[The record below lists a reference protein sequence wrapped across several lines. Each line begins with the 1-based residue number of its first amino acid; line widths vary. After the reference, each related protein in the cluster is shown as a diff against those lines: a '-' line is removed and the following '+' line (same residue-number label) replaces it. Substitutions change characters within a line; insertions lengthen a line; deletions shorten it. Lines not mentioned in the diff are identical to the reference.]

1 MFFYIWFCS
10 WSTKHRE
17 ICDKGINRFLA
28 VLKFVPDWFVTSQMI
43 KKVHNCLFTNE
54 DSGNVTIFGGELG
67 ILDLAFYEDDPET
80 VIHVIYIDN
89 NAKHPNKS

>member
-1 MFFYIWFCS
+1 
-10 WSTKHRE
+10 
-17 ICDKGINRFLA
+17 
-28 VLKFVPDWFVTSQMI
+28 MI

-89 NAKHPNKS
+89 NIKHPQTKTKVKQKFYVCSIPS

>member
-1 MFFYIWFCS
+1 
-10 WSTKHRE
+10 
-17 ICDKGINRFLA
+17 
-28 VLKFVPDWFVTSQMI
+28 MI

-54 DSGNVTIFGGELG
+54 DSGNVTFFGGEVG
-67 ILDLAFYEDDPET
+67 ILYDPFYEDDPET